1 MTSHI
6 SLFPLNTIL
15 VPGLVLPLHIFEP
28 RYRLMVQEL
37 LEIPDEEEREFGVV
51 AIRDGHD
58 VSTLG
63 IDALHPIGISAV
75 MREVTP
81 SEGGRYDIVTT
92 GARRF
97 TVKALDTSSPL
108 LSADVEWLPEPVP
121 AESAEL
127 SLLTESTLSEF
138 AAYRAA
144 LSGELNSNVSIFEEL
159 PKDPVVVGYL
169 LTAAILLPTDERQ
182 ALLGAETAESRLEL
196 VRTLLRR
203 ETSLIQH
210 FGALP
215 AIDLLTDNFSSN

>member
-58 VSTLG
+58 VTTMG

-75 MREVTP
+75 MREVAP

-97 TVKALDTSSPL
+97 TVTALDTSSPL
-108 LSADVEWLPEPVP
+108 LSAEVEWLPEPVP
-121 AESAEL
+121 VESAEL
-127 SLLTESTLSEF
+127 SLLTKSTLSEF
-138 AAYRAA
+138 SAYRAA
-144 LSGELNSNVSIFEEL
+144 LSGGLNSDVSIFEEL

-182 ALLGAETAESRLEL
+182 ALLAAETAESRLEL

>member
-58 VSTLG
+58 VTTMG

-75 MREVTP
+75 MREVAP

-97 TVKALDTSSPL
+97 TVTALDTSSPL
-108 LSADVEWLPEPVP
+108 LSAEVEWLPEPVP
-121 AESAEL
+121 VESAEL
-127 SLLTESTLSEF
+127 SLLTKSTLSEF

-144 LSGELNSNVSIFEEL
+144 LSGELNSDVSIFEEL

-182 ALLGAETAESRLEL
+182 ALLAAETAESRLEL

>member
-58 VSTLG
+58 VTTMG

-75 MREVTP
+75 MREVAP

-97 TVKALDTSSPL
+97 TVTALDTSSPL

-121 AESAEL
+121 VESAEL
-127 SLLTESTLSEF
+127 SLLTKSTLSEF

-144 LSGELNSNVSIFEEL
+144 LSGELNSDVSIFEEL

>member
-37 LEIPDEEEREFGVV
+37 LEIPDEDEREFGVV
-51 AIRDGHD
+51 SIRDGHD
-58 VSTLG
+58 VTTLG
-63 IDALHPIGISAV
+63 IDALHPIGISAI

-81 SEGGRYDIVTT
+81 SEDGRYDIVTT

-97 TVKALDTSSPL
+97 TVKAVDTSSPL

-121 AESAEL
+121 VESAEL
-127 SLLTESTLSEF
+127 SLLTKSTLSEF

-169 LTAAILLPTDERQ
+169 LTAAILLPADERQ

>member
-37 LEIPDEEEREFGVV
+37 LEIPDEDEREFGVV
-51 AIRDGHD
+51 SIRDGHD
-58 VSTLG
+58 VTTLG
-63 IDALHPIGISAV
+63 IDALHPIGISAI

-81 SEGGRYDIVTT
+81 SEDGRYDIVTT

-97 TVKALDTSSPL
+97 TVKAVDTSSPL

-121 AESAEL
+121 VESAEL
-127 SLLTESTLSEF
+127 SLLTKSTLSEF

-169 LTAAILLPTDERQ
+169 LTAAILLPTEERQ

>member
-1 MTSHI
+1 VTSHI

-37 LEIPDEEEREFGVV
+37 LEIPDEDEREFGVV
-51 AIRDGHD
+51 SIRDGHD
-58 VSTLG
+58 VTTLG
-63 IDALHPIGISAV
+63 IDALHPIGISAI

-81 SEGGRYDIVTT
+81 SEDGRYDIVTT

-97 TVKALDTSSPL
+97 TVKAVDTSSPL

-121 AESAEL
+121 VESAEL
-127 SLLTESTLSEF
+127 SLLTKSTLSEF

>member
-1 MTSHI
+1 
-6 SLFPLNTIL
+6 
-15 VPGLVLPLHIFEP
+15 
-28 RYRLMVQEL
+28 MVQEL
-37 LEIPDEEEREFGVV
+37 LEIPDEDEREFGVV
-51 AIRDGHD
+51 SIRDGHD
-58 VSTLG
+58 VTTLG
-63 IDALHPIGISAV
+63 IDALHPIGISAI

-81 SEGGRYDIVTT
+81 SEDGRYDIVTT

-97 TVKALDTSSPL
+97 TVKAVDTSSPL

-121 AESAEL
+121 VESAEL
-127 SLLTESTLSEF
+127 SLLTKSTLSEF

-169 LTAAILLPTDERQ
+169 LTAAILLPADERQ

>member
-37 LEIPDEEEREFGVV
+37 LEIPDEDEREFGVV
-51 AIRDGHD
+51 SIRDGHD
-58 VSTLG
+58 ITTLG
-63 IDALHPIGISAV
+63 IDALHPIGISAI

-81 SEGGRYDIVTT
+81 SEDGRYDIVTT

-97 TVKALDTSSPL
+97 TVKAVDTSSPL

-121 AESAEL
+121 VESAEL
-127 SLLTESTLSEF
+127 SLLTKSTLSEF

>member
-1 MTSHI
+1 
-6 SLFPLNTIL
+6 
-15 VPGLVLPLHIFEP
+15 
-28 RYRLMVQEL
+28 MVQEL
-37 LEIPDEEEREFGVV
+37 LEIPVEEEREFGVI

-58 VSTLG
+58 VTALG

-75 MREVTP
+75 IREVTP

-97 TVKALDTSSPL
+97 IVKSLDTSSPL
-108 LSADVEWLPEPVP
+108 LSADVEWLPEPAP

-127 SLLTESTLSEF
+127 SLLTESALSEF
-138 AAYRAA
+138 TAYRAA
-144 LSGELNSNVSIFEEL
+144 LSGELDSNMSIFEEL
-159 PKDPVVVGYL
+159 SRDPVVVGYL
-169 LTAAILLPTDERQ
+169 LTAAILLPTAERQ

-196 VRTLLRR
+196 VRLLLRR

-215 AIDLLTDNFSSN
+215 AIDLLTDNFSPN

>member
-28 RYRLMVQEL
+28 RYRLMVQKL
-37 LEIPDEEEREFGVV
+37 LEIPDEDEREFGVV
-51 AIRDGHD
+51 SIRDGHD
-58 VSTLG
+58 VTTLG
-63 IDALHPIGISAV
+63 IDALHPIGISAI

-81 SEGGRYDIVTT
+81 SEDGRYDIVTT

-97 TVKALDTSSPL
+97 TVKAVDTSSPL

-121 AESAEL
+121 VESAEL
-127 SLLTESTLSEF
+127 SLLTKSTLSEF

-215 AIDLLTDNFSSN
+215 AIDLLTDDFSSN

>member
-6 SLFPLNTIL
+6 PLFPLNTIL

-58 VSTLG
+58 VPTSG

-75 MREVTP
+75 MREVAP

-97 TVKALDTSSPL
+97 TVTALDTSSPL
-108 LSADVEWLPEPVP
+108 LSAEVEWLPEPVP
-121 AESAEL
+121 VESAEL
-127 SLLTESTLSEF
+127 SLLTKSTLSEF

-169 LTAAILLPTDERQ
+169 LTAAILLPTEERQ

>member
-108 LSADVEWLPEPVP
+108 LSADVEWLPEPIP

>member
-37 LEIPDEEEREFGVV
+37 LEIPDEDERHFGVV
-51 AIRDGHD
+51 SIRDRHD
-58 VSTLG
+58 VTTLG
-63 IDALHPIGISAV
+63 IDALHPIGISAI

-81 SEGGRYDIVTT
+81 SEDGRYDIVTT

-97 TVKALDTSSPL
+97 TVKAVDTSSPL

-121 AESAEL
+121 VESAEL
-127 SLLTESTLSEF
+127 SLLTKSTLSEF

-215 AIDLLTDNFSSN
+215 AIDLLTDDFSSN

>member
-1 MTSHI
+1 
-6 SLFPLNTIL
+6 
-15 VPGLVLPLHIFEP
+15 
-28 RYRLMVQEL
+28 MVQEL
-37 LEIPDEEEREFGVV
+37 LEIPNEEDREFGVI

-58 VSTLG
+58 VTALG

-97 TVKALDTSSPL
+97 TIKSLDTSSPL
-108 LSADVEWLPEPVP
+108 LSADVEWLPEPAP

-127 SLLTESTLSEF
+127 SLLTENTLSEF
-138 AAYRAA
+138 TAYRAA
-144 LSGELNSNVSIFEEL
+144 LSGELDSNVSIFEEL
-159 PKDPVVVGYL
+159 SRDPVVVGYL
-169 LTAAILLPTDERQ
+169 LTAAILLPTAERQ

-210 FGALP
+210 FSALP
-215 AIDLLTDNFSSN
+215 ALDLLTDNFSPN

>member
-28 RYRLMVQEL
+28 RYRLMVQKL
-37 LEIPDEEEREFGVV
+37 LEIPDEDEREFGVV
-51 AIRDGHD
+51 SIRDGHD
-58 VSTLG
+58 VTTLG
-63 IDALHPIGISAV
+63 IDALHPIGISAI

-81 SEGGRYDIVTT
+81 SEDGRYDIVTT

-97 TVKALDTSSPL
+97 TVKAVDTSSPL

-121 AESAEL
+121 VESAEL
-127 SLLTESTLSEF
+127 SLLTKSTLSEF

>member
-1 MTSHI
+1 
-6 SLFPLNTIL
+6 
-15 VPGLVLPLHIFEP
+15 
-28 RYRLMVQEL
+28 MVQEL

-58 VSTLG
+58 VTTMG

-75 MREVTP
+75 MREVAP

-97 TVKALDTSSPL
+97 TVTALDTSSPL
-108 LSADVEWLPEPVP
+108 LSAEVEWLPEPVP
-121 AESAEL
+121 VESAEL
-127 SLLTESTLSEF
+127 SLLTKSTLSEF

-144 LSGELNSNVSIFEEL
+144 LSGELNSDVSIFEEL

-182 ALLGAETAESRLEL
+182 ALLAAETAESRLEL

>member
-6 SLFPLNTIL
+6 PLFPLNTIL

-37 LEIPDEEEREFGVV
+37 LEIPNEEDREFGVI

-58 VSTLG
+58 VTTMG

-75 MREVTP
+75 MREVAP

-121 AESAEL
+121 VESAEL
-127 SLLTESTLSEF
+127 SLLTKSTLSEF

-144 LSGELNSNVSIFEEL
+144 LSGELNSDVSIFEEL

-215 AIDLLTDNFSSN
+215 AIDLLTDNSSSN

>member
-37 LEIPDEEEREFGVV
+37 LEIPDEDEREFGVV
-51 AIRDGHD
+51 SIRDGHD
-58 VSTLG
+58 ITTLG
-63 IDALHPIGISAV
+63 IDALHPIGISAI

-81 SEGGRYDIVTT
+81 SEDGRYDILTT

-97 TVKALDTSSPL
+97 TVKAVDTSSPL

-121 AESAEL
+121 VESAEL
-127 SLLTESTLSEF
+127 SLLTKSTLSEF

>member
-37 LEIPDEEEREFGVV
+37 LEIPDEDEREFGVV
-51 AIRDGHD
+51 SIRDGHD
-58 VSTLG
+58 ITTLG
-63 IDALHPIGISAV
+63 IDALHPIGISAI

-81 SEGGRYDIVTT
+81 SEDGRYDIVTT

-97 TVKALDTSSPL
+97 TVKAVDTSSPL

-121 AESAEL
+121 VESAEL
-127 SLLTESTLSEF
+127 SLLTKSTLSEF

-215 AIDLLTDNFSSN
+215 AIDLLTDDFSSN

>member
-1 MTSHI
+1 VTSHI
-6 SLFPLNTIL
+6 PLFPLNTIL

-37 LEIPDEEEREFGVV
+37 LEIPVEEEREFGVI

-58 VSTLG
+58 VTALG

-75 MREVTP
+75 IREVTP

-97 TVKALDTSSPL
+97 IVKSLDTSSPL
-108 LSADVEWLPEPVP
+108 LSADVEWLPEPAP

-127 SLLTESTLSEF
+127 SLLTESALSEF
-138 AAYRAA
+138 TAYRAA
-144 LSGELNSNVSIFEEL
+144 LSGELDSNMSIFEEL
-159 PKDPVVVGYL
+159 SRDPVVVGYL
-169 LTAAILLPTDERQ
+169 LTAAILLPTAERQ

-196 VRTLLRR
+196 VRMLLRR

-215 AIDLLTDNFSSN
+215 AIDLLTDNFSPN

>member
-37 LEIPDEEEREFGVV
+37 LEIPDEDEREFGVV
-51 AIRDGHD
+51 SIRDGHD
-58 VSTLG
+58 VTTLG
-63 IDALHPIGISAV
+63 IDALHPIGISAI

-81 SEGGRYDIVTT
+81 SEDGRYDIVTT

-97 TVKALDTSSPL
+97 TVKAVDTSSPL

-121 AESAEL
+121 VESAEL
-127 SLLTESTLSEF
+127 SLLTKSTLSEF

-159 PKDPVVVGYL
+159 PKDPVMVGYL

>member
-37 LEIPDEEEREFGVV
+37 LEIPDEDEREFGVV
-51 AIRDGHD
+51 SIRDGHD
-58 VSTLG
+58 VTTLG
-63 IDALHPIGISAV
+63 IDALHPIGISAI

-81 SEGGRYDIVTT
+81 SEDGRYDIVTT

-97 TVKALDTSSPL
+97 TVKAVDTSSPL

-121 AESAEL
+121 VESAEL
-127 SLLTESTLSEF
+127 SLLTKSTLSEF

-169 LTAAILLPTDERQ
+169 LTAAILLPADERQ

-215 AIDLLTDNFSSN
+215 AIDLLTDDFSSN

>member
-28 RYRLMVQEL
+28 RYRLMVQNL
-37 LEIPDEEEREFGVV
+37 LEIPDEDEREFGVV
-51 AIRDGHD
+51 SIRDGHD
-58 VSTLG
+58 VTTLG
-63 IDALHPIGISAV
+63 IDALHPIGISAI

-81 SEGGRYDIVTT
+81 SEDGRYDIVTT

-97 TVKALDTSSPL
+97 TVKAVDTSSPL

-121 AESAEL
+121 VESAEL
-127 SLLTESTLSEF
+127 SLLTKSTLSEF

-144 LSGELNSNVSIFEEL
+144 LSGELNSNVSIFKEL

-215 AIDLLTDNFSSN
+215 AIDLLTDDFSSN

>member
-37 LEIPDEEEREFGVV
+37 LEIPDEDEREFGVV
-51 AIRDGHD
+51 SIRDGHD
-58 VSTLG
+58 ITTLG
-63 IDALHPIGISAV
+63 IDALHPIGISAI

-81 SEGGRYDIVTT
+81 SEDGRYDIVTT

-97 TVKALDTSSPL
+97 TVKAVDTSSPL

-121 AESAEL
+121 VESAEL
-127 SLLTESTLSEF
+127 SLLTKSTLSEF

-159 PKDPVVVGYL
+159 PKDPVVLGYL

>member
-121 AESAEL
+121 VESAEL

-196 VRTLLRR
+196 VRSLLRR

>member
-28 RYRLMVQEL
+28 RYRLMVQNL
-37 LEIPDEEEREFGVV
+37 LEIPDEDEREFGVV
-51 AIRDGHD
+51 SIRDGHD
-58 VSTLG
+58 VTTLG
-63 IDALHPIGISAV
+63 IDALHPIGISAI

-81 SEGGRYDIVTT
+81 SEDGRYDIVTT

-97 TVKALDTSSPL
+97 TVKAVDTSSPL

-121 AESAEL
+121 VESAEL
-127 SLLTESTLSEF
+127 SLLTKSTLSEF

-169 LTAAILLPTDERQ
+169 LTAAILLPADERQ

-215 AIDLLTDNFSSN
+215 AIDLLTDDFSSN

>member
-6 SLFPLNTIL
+6 PLFPLNTIL

-37 LEIPDEEEREFGVV
+37 LEIPVEEEREFGVI

-58 VSTLG
+58 VTALG

-75 MREVTP
+75 IREVTP

-97 TVKALDTSSPL
+97 IVKSLDTSSPL
-108 LSADVEWLPEPVP
+108 LSADVEWLPEPAP

-127 SLLTESTLSEF
+127 SLLTENTLSEF
-138 AAYRAA
+138 TAYRAA
-144 LSGELNSNVSIFEEL
+144 LSGELDSNMSIFEEL
-159 PKDPVVVGYL
+159 SRDPVVVGYL
-169 LTAAILLPTDERQ
+169 LTAAILLPAAERQ

-215 AIDLLTDNFSSN
+215 AIDLLTDNFSPN

>member
-58 VSTLG
+58 VTTMG

-75 MREVTP
+75 MREVAP

-97 TVKALDTSSPL
+97 TVTALDTSSPL
-108 LSADVEWLPEPVP
+108 LSAEVEWLPEPVP
-121 AESAEL
+121 VESAEL
-127 SLLTESTLSEF
+127 SLLTKSTLSEF
-138 AAYRAA
+138 SAYRAA
-144 LSGELNSNVSIFEEL
+144 LSGGLNSDVSIFEEL

-182 ALLGAETAESRLEL
+182 ALLAAETAKSRLEL

>member
-37 LEIPDEEEREFGVV
+37 LEIPDEDEREFGVV
-51 AIRDGHD
+51 SIRDGHD
-58 VSTLG
+58 ITTLG
-63 IDALHPIGISAV
+63 IDALHPIGISAI

-81 SEGGRYDIVTT
+81 SEDGRYDIVTT

-97 TVKALDTSSPL
+97 TVKAVDTSSPL

-121 AESAEL
+121 VESAEL
-127 SLLTESTLSEF
+127 SLLTKSTLSEF

-182 ALLGAETAESRLEL
+182 ALLAAETAESRLEL

>member
-28 RYRLMVQEL
+28 RYRLMVQNL
-37 LEIPDEEEREFGVV
+37 LEIPDEDEREFGVV
-51 AIRDGHD
+51 SIRDGHD
-58 VSTLG
+58 VTTLG
-63 IDALHPIGISAV
+63 IDALHPIGISAI

-81 SEGGRYDIVTT
+81 SEDGRYDIVTT

-97 TVKALDTSSPL
+97 TVKAVDTSSPL

-121 AESAEL
+121 VESAEL
-127 SLLTESTLSEF
+127 SLLTKSTLSEF

-215 AIDLLTDNFSSN
+215 AIDLLTDDFSSN

>member
-75 MREVTP
+75 MREVAP

-97 TVKALDTSSPL
+97 TVTALDTSSPL
-108 LSADVEWLPEPVP
+108 LSAEVEWLPEPVP
-121 AESAEL
+121 VESAEL
-127 SLLTESTLSEF
+127 SLLTKSTLSEF
-138 AAYRAA
+138 SAYRAA
-144 LSGELNSNVSIFEEL
+144 LSGGLNSDVSIFEEL

-182 ALLGAETAESRLEL
+182 ALLAAETAESRLEL

>member
-37 LEIPDEEEREFGVV
+37 LEIPDEDEREFGVV
-51 AIRDGHD
+51 SIRDGHD
-58 VSTLG
+58 ITTLG
-63 IDALHPIGISAV
+63 IDALHPIGISAI

-81 SEGGRYDIVTT
+81 SEDGRYDIVTT

-97 TVKALDTSSPL
+97 TVKAVDTSSPL

-121 AESAEL
+121 VESAEL
-127 SLLTESTLSEF
+127 SLLTKSTLSEF

-144 LSGELNSNVSIFEEL
+144 LSGELNSDVSIFEEL

>member
-1 MTSHI
+1 VTSHI

-37 LEIPDEEEREFGVV
+37 LEIPDEDEREFGVV
-51 AIRDGHD
+51 SIRDGHD
-58 VSTLG
+58 ITTLG
-63 IDALHPIGISAV
+63 IDALHPIGISAI

-81 SEGGRYDIVTT
+81 SEDGRYDIVTT

-97 TVKALDTSSPL
+97 TVKAVDTSSPL

-121 AESAEL
+121 VESAEL
-127 SLLTESTLSEF
+127 SLLTKSTLSEF

>member
-6 SLFPLNTIL
+6 PLFPLNTIL
-15 VPGLVLPLHIFEP
+15 VPGLVFPLHIFEP

-37 LEIPDEEEREFGVV
+37 LEIPDEEEREFGVI

-58 VSTLG
+58 VTALG

-97 TVKALDTSSPL
+97 TVTSLDTSLPL
-108 LSADVEWLPEPVP
+108 LSADVEWLPEPDPV
-121 AESAEL
+121 ESPEL

-144 LSGELNSNVSIFEEL
+144 ISGELNSNVSIFEEL
-159 PKDPVVVGYL
+159 SKDPVVVGYL
-169 LTAAILLPTDERQ
+169 LTAAILLPTAERQ

-203 ETSLIQH
+203 EASLIQH

-215 AIDLLTDNFSSN
+215 AIDLLTDDFSSN

>member
-75 MREVTP
+75 MREVAP

-121 AESAEL
+121 VESAEL

-215 AIDLLTDNFSSN
+215 AIDLLTDDFSSN

>member
-1 MTSHI
+1 
-6 SLFPLNTIL
+6 
-15 VPGLVLPLHIFEP
+15 
-28 RYRLMVQEL
+28 MVQEL
-37 LEIPDEEEREFGVV
+37 LEIPDEDEREFGVV
-51 AIRDGHD
+51 SIRDGHD
-58 VSTLG
+58 ITTLG
-63 IDALHPIGISAV
+63 IDALHPIGISAI

-81 SEGGRYDIVTT
+81 SEDGRYDIVTT

-97 TVKALDTSSPL
+97 TVKAVDTSSPL

-121 AESAEL
+121 VESAEL
-127 SLLTESTLSEF
+127 SLLTKSTLSEF

>member
-37 LEIPDEEEREFGVV
+37 LEIPDEDEREFGVV
-51 AIRDGHD
+51 SIRDGHD
-58 VSTLG
+58 VTTLG
-63 IDALHPIGISAV
+63 IDALHPIGISAI

-81 SEGGRYDIVTT
+81 SEDGRYDIVTT

-97 TVKALDTSSPL
+97 TVKAVDTSSPL

-121 AESAEL
+121 VESAEL
-127 SLLTESTLSEF
+127 SLLTKSTLSEF